1 MVVDYCLSIQASA
14 TAVRKQE
21 RRLGGTVGAKMQ
33 PNSGGGCGMT
43 PKELSD
49 NDDLATSLVLDP
61 YLGFTTHKMNIRY
74 QYCCLTKLIYE
85 PASYSYKLFTKT
97 PSRQVQT
104 IKGKQGG
111 TPKNHLRI
119 YSNSK
124 LREGIQE
131 VDGWRLGGATSPHK
145 I

>member
-74 QYCCLTKLIYE
+74 QYCLTKSIYE
-85 PASYSYKLFTKT
+85 PASYSYKLFTEI

-111 TPKNHLRI
+111 TPKNHL
-119 YSNSK
+119 
-124 LREGIQE
+124 
-131 VDGWRLGGATSPHK
+131 
-145 I
+145 

>member
-1 MVVDYCLSIQASA
+1 MVVDCLSIQASA

-33 PNSGGGCGMT
+33 PNSGGGGCGMT

-74 QYCCLTKLIYE
+74 WNHIPFCFFQLIYTFTC
-85 PASYSYKLFTKT
+85 SSLTIHLLKCYLFT
-97 PSRQVQT
+97 
-104 IKGKQGG
+104 IDID
-111 TPKNHLRI
+111 H
-119 YSNSK
+119 
-124 LREGIQE
+124 
-131 VDGWRLGGATSPHK
+131 
-145 I
+145 

>member
-74 QYCCLTKLIYE
+74 HCLTKLINQDAFQKE
-85 PASYSYKLFTKT
+85 MQIT
-97 PSRQVQT
+97 
-104 IKGKQGG
+104 
-111 TPKNHLRI
+111 
-119 YSNSK
+119 
-124 LREGIQE
+124 
-131 VDGWRLGGATSPHK
+131 
-145 I
+145 